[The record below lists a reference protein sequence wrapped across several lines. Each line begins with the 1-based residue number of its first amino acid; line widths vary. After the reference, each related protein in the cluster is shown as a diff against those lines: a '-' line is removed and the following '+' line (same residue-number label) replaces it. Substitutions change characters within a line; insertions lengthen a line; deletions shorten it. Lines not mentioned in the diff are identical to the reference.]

1 MRKFKIK
8 FVNMRKV
15 IERDYNTSVSDNVI
29 NKEKYKN
36 QQKTLLRNAQYAAER
51 DARLSK
57 ALKDVPR
64 DKNGRINF
72 TEAVKA
78 MGIKLDFNG
87 KK

>member
-1 MRKFKIK
+1 MSYNWSENNFCKRNTLKRNIK
-8 FVNMRKV
+8 K
-15 IERDYNTSVSDNVI
+15 
-29 NKEKYKN
+29 KYKN
-36 QQKTLLRNAQYAAER
+36 QQKTLLRNAQIAAER
-51 DARLSK
+51 DVRLSK